1 MKRIFILVLL
11 SFCFIN
17 LGFAQR
23 SGVIDPE
30 LYDLMN
36 SRSNDKISVN
46 IVLKKQID
54 ADALNVRKSFSSK
67 EAKRKYMVEEMKYQA
82 EKDQADVLKTL
93 QASERSSQVTD
104 INSHWLTNM
113 INCNATA
120 DAILKIAE
128 HPDVESIIY
137 NKLEKLIP
145 DTKAKPTS
153 AVRGNTQNITQI
165 QADKVWGLGFT
176 CKDVIVAVIDS
187 GVNTDHVD
195 LKDHLWSDSQGRHGK
210 NTLDNNYDIT
220 DNDGHGTHC
229 AGTICGDG
237 TSGTTTGMAPDAT
250 LMCIKALDVD
260 YSDPSGPQ
268 TVGTVDATI
277 SAVEYAVENGAD
289 ILSMSLG
296 FSYPGP
302 GVNEIMRELFSN
314 TLTAGVV
321 ASVAAGNDGRSSV
334 LAQYPVPRNINAP
347 GNCPPP
353 YLSPDQEEIEIGGT
367 TSVICIGAVNY
378 SDEACDFS
386 SQGPVSWENT
396 IYADYPYGTAIPTTT
411 LRYDNGNVSSYYT
424 FTNTFA
430 VKFPTAMLTGFGT
443 GGNLS
448 AVTIFDVAQT
458 SGTFKI
464 LEGGNDPSKGKQV
477 HSQTFTL
484 SASGDMIDI
493 ALNKTLTVN
502 TAKDLWVVFEL
513 GTNVVPI
520 ASNEDDAN
528 GRWVY
533 VNKKWTN
540 TNIPEM
546 LAVRAKV
553 TTSNTAETHYGLI
566 RPDVVAPGYQI
577 VSASNASNTG
587 YATMNGT
594 SMATPC
600 AAGAMA
606 LLLDANPNLT
616 PAQICKALETTAVK
630 LSETK
635 SNKTGTGRI
644 NIYDAVLSVAGNIPL
659 SAPTLTAT
667 AASTSSINLSWTTAP
682 GATSYTVYRGGAQI
696 ASVTTTSY
704 SDTGLDPGKEYC
716 YTVKAIKGSESA
728 TSTQVC
734 ATTLAESSGQQY
746 RIRVSTTSH
755 EKYGKYLYVNS
766 YTLPSDNTPTLLV
779 GNYAESNTQ
788 IFTLEDA
795 GNGKYYLRTADGY
808 YVKCGDNNINS
819 GRYWNT
825 YAYSTTTAKTPLTLQ
840 YVDDVNFYIRD
851 YDKTTGANHTVSMPN
866 NNYFKVETGKIYCD
880 AASTNTDVVTWVFEL
895 VGTTPEPDP
904 TPTAPSAPTNLTA
917 TAQSTSAIK
926 LTWDAVDGAAS
937 YNVYRGGSYLTS
949 VATGTTYSDTG
960 LTPNTQYCYKVTAVN
975 TAGESAESN
984 QSCATTQSES
994 SGGGGEDQVVQIG
1007 YPLVGYYGR
1016 LPIYTYN
1023 FYSYSQQIYTEDEV
1037 DPNGNAAGGVITKI
1051 AFKQSNAVTATRKLT
1066 VYMQNTSKASF
1077 TSGKDWVAMTDAD
1090 KVFEG
1095 EVTLKGTG
1103 TDLEITLSNPLTY
1116 TGGNLLICVRD
1127 NSASF
1132 TSMANFYAYEVAD
1145 RSLRASNDNN
1155 SYDPGSMSSITGTR
1169 SGVNNSIDITF
1180 EAGSGSTP
1188 DPDPT
1193 PTAPS
1198 APTNLTATAQS
1209 TSAIKLTWDA
1219 VDGAA
1224 SYNVYRGGTK
1234 ITTVA
1239 TGTTYSDTGLTP
1251 NTQYCYKVTAVNTAG
1266 ESAESNQSCATTQA
1280 ENTGGGGE
1288 GVVSIGDPTNN
1299 SGQLPIHAYYEYS
1312 YSQQIYTQ
1320 AEIDP
1325 DGSLAGSLITKIAFK
1340 QSNSYAME
1348 RSVVVYM
1355 QNTNTSSFITNSS
1368 WINVTDASKVFEG
1381 TITTPGQNQ
1390 YLEIRLDTPL
1400 EYTGGNLLIS
1410 VFDNTGKWTSA
1421 YPRFYCYATDSRSLQ
1436 VHSTKQ
1442 TFDPKNMGGSGN
1454 DLSLNNTIDITFE
1467 AAETIIPVPQNV
1479 KAIPAN
1485 IFVDQSTTI
1494 SWDACAGA
1502 SSYNIY
1508 VDGVNRGSSNSTSYV
1523 LSNLQYNMN
1532 PGAKVTVTA
1541 IVDGEESEPSKEVVV
1556 KVGGYFPLVINVVD
1570 HLGNPMQGVTIDL
1583 DGYDEIG
1590 NAISQTYTS
1599 DANGSVSV
1607 AKMPLPLL
1615 NNCYNLEAVKSI
1627 YTGYATICDYDNAY
1641 GDIIKDVEHVV
1652 TIVMELPS
1660 PMTLYADKDTYAVG
1674 ENIILTWDKVTSASP
1689 QGYNL
1694 YEKYWDDGS
1703 SSFVYEKIN
1712 ANLIPANTN
1721 TYTVV
1726 GGLPTRGCDN
1736 TICLTAVYTESE
1748 TSKGNPSVT
1757 VAKTGTGTMAGIV
1770 VDENGNPI
1778 SGVSVTVQGTSC
1790 DGSGSYEYTYTTGAN
1805 GKFGEN
1811 MPMGIYNVFATKPGS
1826 IYNDRSVFDIEIVHG
1841 EETEVIIEMWEKG
1854 DEYEIEREIG
1864 ENPAPYIDYSG
1875 PVLPVST
1882 GFLYSASQQIYLKE
1896 ELNFASAS
1904 DVKITSVSFRVYGNT
1919 NAGKQ
1924 DTIRIFV
1931 QNTTK
1936 AEFAT
1941 LKDWTQ
1947 VYDDDPG
1954 FTGTYTMPSDG
1965 EWVTFNFAKPLEYT
1979 GGNLLVAAHR
1989 HAPALQQS
1997 GFYVCET
2004 ETRRSLCGAD
2014 DYFNPVNKQ
2023 TDATALYKINAIKI
2037 TYTTTSPEVVVNP
2050 NPIDFGEVIVGDYWT
2065 EKADAIVPVQVKG
2078 YNTKV
2083 DAVTVD
2089 NPFFTMPALN
2099 LPQNILNFDMGYN
2112 RNNAPGYKA
2121 GVLTATPQKGL
2132 VKEVKVT
2139 ATAYDPVEPDVFE
2152 KSREVVW
2159 VNDEYE
2165 DTPAFATLHDD
2176 YILPGETPEAEKAG
2190 VGTRDDA
2197 VYKFTLERDAYVTAM
2212 VYNGSNALLS
2222 FYKDDF
2228 ANDAVDKDGPS
2239 SDNAFYGTSGA
2250 PTVETVDICI
2260 LGGGTGG
2267 YEEYTGGTLP
2277 DWTFYNADG
2286 QYPDKGWRLDHASGW
2301 GGSSNANEKDWA
2313 LVSETYYNYH
2323 HLNPENYVYTTAK
2336 YEITAL
2342 SEMTFSHRY
2351 SDRDHWQDMFDVV
2364 ISEDGV
2370 NFESVHH
2377 IEYTEQ
2383 KDGDQWFLNETVS
2396 LTAYKGRKVH
2406 IGFMHKDK
2414 RGDAYKDAVGGVK
2427 IDDVCINNV
2436 LEVGD
2441 SRSNNP
2447 SVRASGQV
2455 TAIME
2460 NMLFPKGTY
2469 YAVPA
2474 AETEFTF
2481 YLTKQDIDEGIIFIG
2496 IGDWK
2501 TASNWNINSVPVATD
2516 DVIIRG
2522 DAHVNDGVYINS
2534 IFIESVG
2541 TLTVE
2546 PTGTLDVI
2554 GGIENNLHSAF
2565 IIEDGGQ
2572 VYQNNANVAATFN
2585 MNINK
2590 PATWGPNGSNHANG
2604 WQFIASPFV
2613 NADMLNYVRPD
2624 EGDYDLYK
2632 YDGTQ
2637 ELEWVNYKLHHDE
2650 FSHDFAGSMQGWTS
2664 LDANNDGYSWTYN
2677 GGAGNDG
2684 AAGYLSCVFRQGK
2697 SNDYLVSPKIINT
2710 YPESKLRFWVKNA
2723 SNFTTTNEVE
2733 VWLSADKAVAPT
2745 TADEFVT
2752 KVGTVTVTN
2761 EWQQVE
2767 FLLEAYADTVDRDFK
2782 EYWIAIRSI
2791 ADGSGNTEVLV
2802 DKLELANYA
2811 QANPY
2816 ETEFVLGRGYMASY
2830 EKVTSAS
2837 LQGILNHERS
2847 FNYDVT
2853 FNADDRWENFYLIGN
2868 PFPFNIKW
2876 TDFTHSNIVNG
2887 FAVVDNDGSYVY
2899 DVNADI
2905 KVGDGIMIMTT
2916 GANPS
2921 VSVSKGTRNKVAD
2934 YLNVVASGS
2943 EGDDNFIISLSGDEY
2958 DGFKK
2963 LENFN
2968 DEISQ
2973 VYVAEYGTHYGIVNR
2988 DEDVE
2993 EVEFCFDVKKM
3004 GSYTITVQP
3013 SCEFSTIVLYDR
3025 VEEVETDML
3034 ADKAYKFLAR
3044 NAENN
3049 FNRFVLKFAKKSDV
3063 EDNFVYQSG
3072 DELVIDADGIVQI
3085 GDVMGRIIYSGEQ
3098 SGINRVNVRAIKN
3111 SACVVRNINNNEV
3124 RTQKIVIL

>member
-1 MKRIFILVLL
+1 MFFLFLTFAQFLKLYFMKRIFILALL
-11 SFCFIN
+11 SFCFVN

-36 SRSNDKISVN
+36 SRSSDKISVN
-46 IVLKKQID
+46 IILKDKID
-54 ADALNVRKSFSSK
+54 ANELNVRKSFSSK
-67 EAKRKYMVEEMKYQA
+67 DAQRAYMINEMKYQA
-82 EKDQADVLKTL
+82 EKSQADILETL
-93 QASERSSQVTD
+93 QAGERGNQVTD
-104 INSHWLTNM
+104 VNCHWLTNM
-113 INCNATA
+113 INCNANA
-120 DAILKIAE
+120 DAINKIAK
-128 HPDVESIIY
+128 HPDVEAIIY

-145 DTKAKPTS
+145 DTKAEPAS
-153 AVRGNTQNITQI
+153 PIRGNTQNITQI
-165 QADKVWGLGFT
+165 QADKVWDLGFT
-176 CKDVIVAVIDS
+176 GEGVIVAVIDT
-187 GVNTDHVD
+187 GVNTNHVD

-210 NTLDNNYDIT
+210 NTLNNNYDIT

-250 LMCIKALDVD
+250 LMCIKALGDN
-260 YSDPSGPQ
+260 GE
-268 TVGTVDATI
+268 GTAEAMV

-296 FSYPGP
+296 FSYPGAA
-302 GVNEIMRELFSN
+302 VNEIMRELFSN

-347 GNCPPP
+347 GSCPPP
-353 YLSPDQEEIEIGGT
+353 YLSPDQVERGGT

-378 SDEACDFS
+378 SDVACDFS

-396 IYADYPYGTAIPTTT
+396 SYADYPYGTAIPTTT
-411 LRYDNGNVSSYYT
+411 LKYDNGNVGSYYT

-430 VKFPTAMLTGFGT
+430 VKFPKAMLTGFGT

-464 LEGGNDPSKGKQV
+464 VEGGNDPSKGTQV

-493 ALNKTLTVN
+493 ALNKTLKVN

-513 GTNVVPI
+513 GTKVVPI
-520 ASNEDDAN
+520 ASNKDAAN

-533 VNKKWTN
+533 ENNKWTN
-540 TNIPEM
+540 GSIDEM

-553 TTSNTAETHYGLI
+553 TTSNAAETHYGLI

-587 YATMNGT
+587 YATMSGT

-606 LLLDANPNLT
+606 LLLDANSTLT
-616 PAQICKALETTAVK
+616 PADICRVLEETSVK
-630 LSETK
+630 LTATK
-635 SNKTGTGRI
+635 DNKTGTGRI
-644 NIYDAVLSVAGNIPL
+644 NIYDAVLSVAGDLPL

-682 GATSYTVYRGGAQI
+682 GATSYTVYRGDSQI
-696 ASVTTTSY
+696 ANNLTSTTYT
-704 SDTGLDPGKEYC
+704 DDDGLNPETQYC
-716 YTVKAIKGSESA
+716 YTVKAIKGSETA
-728 TSTQVC
+728 TSNESC
-734 ATTLAESSGQQY
+734 ATTLAEGAAPGTGKY
-746 RIRVSTTSH
+746 RIKAVERSEAAGVS
-755 EKYGKYLYVNS
+755 YYLNIE
-766 YTLPSDNTPTLLV
+766 N
-779 GNYAESNTQ
+779 NTQ
-788 IFTLEDA
+788 HASGSKGGVGLATKADNDSQIFEIETIYGSSVYFKSA
-795 GNGKYYLRTADGY
+795 TGY
-808 YVKCGDNNINS
+808 YIYCQQ
-819 GRYWNT
+819 WNVD
-825 YAYSTTTAKTPLTLQ
+825 AYSTTTGTSLEMQDAGKGDNT
-840 YVDDVNFYIRD
+840 FYI
-851 YDKTTGANHTVSMPN
+851 YSAKG
-866 NNYFKVETGKIYCD
+866 YFKVDLDSGGSGKYYPYSDGTSSNRQRWILEEVTT
-880 AASTNTDVVTWVFEL
+880 ST
-895 VGTTPEPDP
+895 PDP
-904 TPTAPSAPTNLTA
+904 TPTVPNAPATLTA
-917 TAQSTSAIK
+917 TAQSTSVINLSWSSVAEA
-926 LTWDAVDGAAS
+926 TS
-937 YNVYRGGSYLTS
+937 YNVYRGLSKIAN

-960 LTPNTQYCYKVTAVN
+960 LNPGTEYCYTVTSVN
-975 TAGESAESN
+975 DAGESTKMNEA
-984 QSCATTQSES
+984 CATT
-994 SGGGGEDQVVQIG
+994 
-1007 YPLVGYYGR
+1007 L
-1016 LPIYTYN
+1016 T
-1023 FYSYSQQIYTEDEV
+1023 
-1037 DPNGNAAGGVITKI
+1037 
-1051 AFKQSNAVTATRKLT
+1051 AVTK
-1066 VYMQNTSKASF
+1066 
-1077 TSGKDWVAMTDAD
+1077 
-1090 KVFEG
+1090 
-1095 EVTLKGTG
+1095 
-1103 TDLEITLSNPLTY
+1103 
-1116 TGGNLLICVRD
+1116 
-1127 NSASF
+1127 
-1132 TSMANFYAYEVAD
+1132 
-1145 RSLRASNDNN
+1145 
-1155 SYDPGSMSSITGTR
+1155 PGA
-1169 SGVNNSIDITF
+1169 F
-1180 EAGSGSTP
+1180 
-1188 DPDPT
+1188 
-1193 PTAPS
+1193 
-1198 APTNLTATAQS
+1198 NLTATAQS
-1209 TSAIKLTWDA
+1209 SSSIGLSWTASSGATSYD
-1219 VDGAA
+1219 
-1224 SYNVYRGGTK
+1224 VYRAVQKVASGL
-1234 ITTVA
+1234 TT
-1239 TGTTYSDTGLTP
+1239 TSYTDTGLSAS
-1251 NTQYCYKVTAVNTAG
+1251 TQYCYSIVAVNTAG
-1266 ESAESNQSCATTQA
+1266 QTESNQACATTQA
-1280 ENTGGGGE
+1280 ENTGGGEG
-1288 GVVSIGDPTNN
+1288 GVVEIGEQN
-1299 SGQLPIHAYYEYS
+1299 SSTGMLPIASAYPTGFT
-1312 YSQQIYTQ
+1312 QQIYTSD
-1320 AEIDP
+1320 EINETNDMT
-1325 DGSLAGSLITKIAFK
+1325 GGMVTYIAFT
-1340 QSNSYAME
+1340 QSNTISGTRNIE
-1348 RSVVVYM
+1348 VYM
-1355 QNTNTSSFITNSS
+1355 QNTTKSSFTGSSNSKD
-1368 WINVTDASKVFEG
+1368 WVAMPETYKVFEG
-1381 TITTPGQNQ
+1381 NVTLPGQNKD
-1390 YLEIRLDTPL
+1390 LEIKLDIPFA
-1400 EYTGGNLLIS
+1400 YTGDNILIS
-1410 VFDNTGKWTSA
+1410 VWDKTDGYTNSNA
-1421 YPRFYCYATDSRSLQ
+1421 QFYRYGTNYNRSIRIANWGATYN
-1436 VHSTKQ
+1436 
-1442 TFDPKNMGGSGN
+1442 PANMGSVYGYLDGY
-1454 DLSLNNTIDITFE
+1454 NNVIKITFE

-1479 KAIPAN
+1479 KATPAN

-1590 NAISQTYTS
+1590 NTISQTYTS

-1607 AKMPLPLL
+1607 AKMPLPLI

-1660 PMTLYADKDTYAVG
+1660 PMALYADKDTYAVG

-1703 SSFVYEKIN
+1703 SSLIYEKIN

-1748 TSKGNPSVT
+1748 TSKGKPSVT

-1947 VYDDDPG
+1947 VYDDDSG
-1954 FTGTYTMPSDG
+1954 FTGSYTMPSDG

-2014 DYFNPVNKQ
+2014 DSFNPVNMQ

-2065 EKADAIVPVQVKG
+2065 EKADATVPVQVKG

-2176 YILPGETPEAEKAG
+2176 YILPSETPEAEKVG

-2212 VYNGSNALLS
+2212 VYNGSNALLA

-2239 SDNAFYGTSGA
+2239 YDNPYYGTSGA

-2267 YEEYTGGTLP
+2267 YEEYNSTGGTLP
-2277 DWTFYNADG
+2277 NWTFYNADG

-2313 LVSETYYNYH
+2313 LVSETYYDSH

-2351 SDRDHWQDMFDVV
+2351 SDRDYWHDMFDVV

-2383 KDGDQWFLNETVS
+2383 KDGDKWFLNETVS

-2414 RGDAYKDAVGGVK
+2414 RGDAYKDYVGGVK

-2436 LEVGD
+2436 VEVGD

-2481 YLTKQDIDEGIIFIG
+2481 YITKQDIDEGIIFIG
-2496 IGDWK
+2496 QGDWK
-2501 TASNWNINSVPVATD
+2501 VPSNWNINAVPVVTD

-2522 DAHVNDGVYINS
+2522 DAHVNDDVYINS

-2554 GGIENNLHSAF
+2554 AGIENNLHSAF
-2565 IIEDGGQ
+2565 VIEDGGQ
-2572 VYQNNANVAATFN
+2572 VYQNAADVAATFN
-2585 MNINK
+2585 MNINN
-2590 PATWGPNGSNHANG
+2590 PTSWGPDGSHHSQG
-2604 WQFIASPFV
+2604 WQFIASPFLD
-2613 NADMLNYVRPD
+2613 ADMLNYVRPD

-2637 ELEWVNYKLHHDE
+2637 HLEWVNYKLHHDE

-2664 LDANNDGYSWTYN
+2664 LDANNDGYSWAYN
-2677 GGAGNDG
+2677 GDAGNDG

-2723 SNFTTTNEVE
+2723 SDVTTTNEVE

-2752 KVGTVTVTN
+2752 KVGTVIVTN

-2767 FLLEAYADTVDRDFK
+2767 FLLEAYADQDDRDFM

-2791 ADGSGNTEVLV
+2791 ADGSSNTEVLV
-2802 DKLELANYA
+2802 DKLELANYEE
-2811 QANPY
+2811 ANPY

-2830 EKVTSAS
+2830 EKATSAS
-2837 LQGILNHERS
+2837 LQGVLNHERT
-2847 FNYDVT
+2847 FDYKVA

-2921 VSVSKGTRNKVAD
+2921 VSVTKGNRNAVSD
-2934 YLNVVASGS
+2934 HINVVARGT
-2943 EGDDNFIISLSGDEY
+2943 EGDDNFIISLSGEEY
-2958 DGFKK
+2958 AGYKK

-2968 DEISQ
+2968 GEIST
-2973 VYVAEYGTHYGIVNR
+2973 VYVSEYGTQYGIVNR
-2988 DEDVE
+2988 DADVE
-2993 EVEFCFDVKKM
+2993 EVEFCFDAKKM
-3004 GSYTITVQP
+3004 GYYTIDVILDGNYSSVT
-3013 SCEFSTIVLYDR
+3013 LYDR
-3025 VEEVETDML
+3025 IENVETDML
-3034 ADKAYKFLAR
+3034 SGNGYKFFALDAR
-3044 NAENN
+3044 ENY
-3049 FNRFVLKFAKKSDV
+3049 NRFVLRFSKKTDSDGG
-3063 EDNFVYQSG
+3063 NFVYQSG
-3072 DELVIDADGIVQI
+3072 DELVIDAEGLVQI
-3085 GDVMGRIIYSGEQ
+3085 IDVMGRIVYSGDQ
-3098 SGINRVNVRAIKN
+3098 SGINRVNVNGLEN
-3111 SACVVRNINNNEV
+3111 SACVVRNINNNEI

>member
-36 SRSNDKISVN
+36 SRSGDKISVN

-67 EAKRKYMVEEMKYQA
+67 EAKRTYMVEEMKYQA

-104 INSHWLTNM
+104 INCHWLTNM

-128 HPDVESIIY
+128 HPDVEAILY
-137 NKLEKLIP
+137 NKKEKLLYNEAPQSESI
-145 DTKAKPTS
+145 
-153 AVRGNTQNITQI
+153 
-165 QADKVWGLGFT
+165 DKVTALATYNGTNVEKINAHKVWDLGYT
-176 CKDVIVAVIDS
+176 GKGVIVAVIDS
-187 GVNTDHVD
+187 GVNTNHED
-195 LKDHLWSDSQGRHGK
+195 LADHLWDDGNGHHGI
-210 NTLDNNYDIT
+210 NTLVGQVDGYTDQYDVSDDN
-220 DNDGHGTHC
+220 GHGTHC
-229 AGTICGDG
+229 AGTVCGDG
-237 TSGTTTGMAPDAT
+237 TSELITGMAPDAT
-250 LMCIKALDVD
+250 LMVIKAL
-260 YSDPSGPQ
+260 GGEKGE
-268 TVGTVDATI
+268 GTFESLVN
-277 SAVEYAVENGAD
+277 AVEYAVEKGANV
-289 ILSMSLG
+289 LSMSLG
-296 FSYPGP
+296 FSYPADQYL
-302 GVNEIMRELFSN
+302 NETMRSIFSN
-314 TLTAGVV
+314 MLPLNIV
-321 ASVAAGNDGRSSV
+321 AAVAAGNDGDI
-334 LAQYPVPRNINAP
+334 LDEYPVPYNINSP

-353 YLSPDQEEIEIGGT
+353 WIHPDQQSNAGGK
-367 TSVICIGAVNY
+367 TSVICVGAVDYDDQPCYFSSEGPVTWTGTSYSY
-378 SDEACDFS
+378 SD
-386 SQGPVSWENT
+386 
-396 IYADYPYGTAIPTTT
+396 YDYKA
-411 LRYDNGNVSSYYT
+411 NN
-424 FTNTFA
+424 A
-430 VKFPTAMLTGFGT
+430 K
-443 GGNLS
+443 
-448 AVTIFDVAQT
+448 
-458 SGTFKI
+458 KI
-464 LEGGNDPSKGKQV
+464 
-477 HSQTFTL
+477 
-484 SASGDMIDI
+484 
-493 ALNKTLTVN
+493 
-502 TAKDLWVVFEL
+502 
-513 GTNVVPI
+513 
-520 ASNEDDAN
+520 
-528 GRWVY
+528 
-533 VNKKWTN
+533 
-540 TNIPEM
+540 
-546 LAVRAKV
+546 
-553 TTSNTAETHYGLI
+553 GLI
-566 RPDVVAPGYQI
+566 RPDVCAPGYLIQ
-577 VSASNASNTG
+577 SSSWEYPNYYYEYMS
-587 YATMNGT
+587 GT

-600 AAGAMA
+600 VAGAIA
-606 LLLDANPNLT
+606 LLLEANPSLT
-616 PAQICKALETTAVK
+616 PAQICEALETTAVK
-630 LSETK
+630 LSATK

-644 NIYDAVLSVAGNIPL
+644 DIYEAVLSVAADLPL
-659 SAPTLTAT
+659 SAPKLTAT
-667 AASTSSINLSWTTAP
+667 ASGASSINLSWTSSI
-682 GATSYTVYRGGAQI
+682 GAESYTVYRDGAQI

-704 SDTGLDPGKEYC
+704 SDTGLNPETQYC

-755 EKYGKYLYVNS
+755 TQYGKYLYVNS
-766 YTLPSDNTPTLLV
+766 YTLPSENTPTLLV

-808 YVKCGDNNINS
+808 YVKCGTTSI
-819 GRYWNT
+819 GKYWNT
-825 YAYSTTTAKTPLTLQ
+825 YAYSFTEKTPLTLQ

-851 YDKTTGANHTVSMPN
+851 YDKTTGAGHSTAMPN

-880 AASTNTDVVTWVFEL
+880 APSTNTDVVTWVFEL
-895 VGTTPEPDP
+895 VGGTTPDPDP

-1016 LPIYTYN
+1016 LPIYTYSY
-1023 FYSYSQQIYTEDEV
+1023 YSYSQQIYTEDEV
-1037 DPNGNAAGGVITKI
+1037 DPNDNAAGSVITKI
-1051 AFKQSNAVTATRKLT
+1051 AFKQSNAVTTTRKLT

-1077 TSGKDWVAMTDAD
+1077 TGGKDWVAMTDAD

-1132 TSMANFYAYEVAD
+1132 TSTANFYAYEVAD

-1180 EAGSGSTP
+1180 EAGSGTTPDP

-1224 SYNVYRGGTK
+1224 SYNVYRGGSYLTS
-1234 ITTVA
+1234 VA

-1251 NTQYCYKVTAVNTAG
+1251 NTQYCYKVTAVNNVG

-1436 VHSTKQ
+1436 VHSAKQ

-1590 NAISQTYTS
+1590 NTISQTYTS

-1748 TSKGNPSVT
+1748 TSKGKPSVT

-1778 SGVSVTVQGTSC
+1778 SDVSVTVQGTSC

-2065 EKADAIVPVQVKG
+2065 EKADATVPVQVKG

-2277 DWTFYNADG
+2277 GWTFKDADG
-2286 QYPDKGWRLDHASGW
+2286 QYPNKGWRLDHASGW

-2313 LVSETYYNYH
+2313 LVSETYYNSH

-2522 DAHVNDGVYINS
+2522 EAHVNDGVYINS

-2554 GGIENNLHSAF
+2554 GGIENNLPSAF

-2664 LDANNDGYSWTYN
+2664 LDANNDGYSWAYN

-2723 SNFTTTNEVE
+2723 SNVTTTNEVE

-2899 DVNADI
+2899 DVDAEI

-3004 GSYTITVQP
+3004 GNYTITVKP

-3072 DELVIDADGIVQI
+3072 DELIIDADGIVQI
-3085 GDVMGRIIYSGEQ
+3085 VDVMGRIIYSGEQ

>member
-36 SRSNDKISVN
+36 SRSGDKISVN

-67 EAKRKYMVEEMKYQA
+67 EAKRTYMVEEMKYQA

-104 INSHWLTNM
+104 INCHWLTNM

-176 CKDVIVAVIDS
+176 GKDVIVAVIDS

-682 GATSYTVYRGGAQI
+682 GATSYTVYRGDSQI

-704 SDTGLDPGKEYC
+704 SDNGLNPETQYC

-808 YVKCGDNNINS
+808 YVKCGTTSI
-819 GRYWNT
+819 GKYWNT
-825 YAYSTTTAKTPLTLQ
+825 YAYSVTEKTPLTLQ

-851 YDKTTGANHTVSMPN
+851 YDKTTGTGHSTAMPN

-880 AASTNTDVVTWVFEL
+880 APSTNTDVVTWVFEL
-895 VGTTPEPDP
+895 VGGTTPEPEPEPEPDP
-904 TPTAPSAPTNLTA
+904 TPGGGNGECKIIFTLTDSWGDGWNDAYIYIYGNNIDEVIDFQNPGNREIKTKTHTLSIPQGTVINGELYTGLYPNEIGLTIAYEGGENIYTIDSSNGFPSKETKTILSSYTVDCGASTPTPTVPSAPTNLTA

-937 YNVYRGGSYLTS
+937 YNVYRGETKITN
-949 VATGTTYSDTG
+949 VATGTTYTNTG
-960 LTPNTQYCYKVTAVN
+960 LSADTQYCYTVTAVN
-975 TAGESAESN
+975 NAGESAESN
-984 QSCATTQSES
+984 EACARTQAE
-994 SGGGGEDQVVQIG
+994 
-1007 YPLVGYYGR
+1007 
-1016 LPIYTYN
+1016 
-1023 FYSYSQQIYTEDEV
+1023 
-1037 DPNGNAAGGVITKI
+1037 
-1051 AFKQSNAVTATRKLT
+1051 
-1066 VYMQNTSKASF
+1066 
-1077 TSGKDWVAMTDAD
+1077 
-1090 KVFEG
+1090 
-1095 EVTLKGTG
+1095 
-1103 TDLEITLSNPLTY
+1103 
-1116 TGGNLLICVRD
+1116 
-1127 NSASF
+1127 
-1132 TSMANFYAYEVAD
+1132 
-1145 RSLRASNDNN
+1145 
-1155 SYDPGSMSSITGTR
+1155 
-1169 SGVNNSIDITF
+1169 
-1180 EAGSGSTP
+1180 
-1188 DPDPT
+1188 T
-1193 PTAPS
+1193 PTVPN
-1198 APTNLTATAQS
+1198 APTLAAAAQS
-1209 TSAIKLTWDA
+1209 TTAIGLTWTS
-1219 VDGAA
+1219 VPGAT
-1224 SYNVYRGGTK
+1224 SYKIYKGGSYL
-1234 ITTVA
+1234 TTVA

-1251 NTQYCYKVTAVNTAG
+1251 NTQYCYKVTAVNNVG
-1266 ESAESNQSCATTQA
+1266 ESAYSNEACATTQA
-1280 ENTGGGGE
+1280 ENTGGDDGGDDGDDDG
-1288 GVVSIGDPTNN
+1288 GVISIGTPPYKT
-1299 SGQLPIHAYYEYS
+1299 GVLPINTLHSYG
-1312 YSQQIYTQ
+1312 YSQQIYTK

-1325 DGSLAGSLITKIAFK
+1325 DGSMVGSKITKIAFK
-1340 QSNSYAME
+1340 QANDVVTT
-1348 RSVVVYM
+1348 RNIVVYM
-1355 QNTNTSSFITNSS
+1355 QNTVKEKYGYSAYDWTNEDDSH
-1368 WINVTDASKVFEG
+1368 IVFSG
-1381 TITTPGQNQ
+1381 NITTPGKDKS
-1390 YLEIRLDTPL
+1390 LEITLDTPL
-1400 EYTGGNLLIS
+1400 IYTGGGLLIS
-1410 VFDNTGKWTSA
+1410 VFDKTGTDVSQAQFYQYETS
-1421 YPRFYCYATDSRSLQ
+1421 YRSLRA
-1436 VHSTKQ
+1436 SS
-1442 TFDPKNMGGSGN
+1442 FIPAGWGGGN
-1454 DLSLNNTIDITFE
+1454 PYNPASMRSVEGEQLGQNNTIDITL
-1467 AAETIIPVPQNV
+1467 ETVVPVPQNV
-1479 KAIPAN
+1479 KATPYN
-1485 IFVDQSTTI
+1485 IFVDQSTII
-1494 SWDACAGA
+1494 SWDACNGV
-1502 SSYNIY
+1502 SSYNLY
-1508 VDGVNRGSSNSTSYV
+1508 VNGVKHNTSPITSTSYG
-1523 LSNLQYNMN
+1523 LSNLPYDVS
-1532 PGAKVTVTA
+1532 PGVKINVTA
-1541 IVDGEESEPSKEVVV
+1541 VANKESEMSENVLV
-1556 KVGGYFPLVINVVD
+1556 KVAAYFPLEINVVD
-1570 HLGNPMQGVTIDL
+1570 AQGNPMQDVVVDL
-1583 DGYDEIG
+1583 DGHDELG
-1590 NAISQTYTS
+1590 NVISQTYTS
-1599 DANGSVSV
+1599 DANGNITVE
-1607 AKMPLPLL
+1607 KMPIPLF
-1615 NNCYNLEAVKSI
+1615 NNCYEIVATKSV
-1627 YTGYATICDYDNAY
+1627 YKGYASICDYNDPPMNVE
-1641 GDIIKDVEHVV
+1641 KDVRYVL
-1652 TIVMELPS
+1652 TIVMELPVPELS
-1660 PMTLYADKDTYAVG
+1660 SNKNSYTMN
-1674 ENIILTWDKVTSASP
+1674 ENIVLNWEWRETLPAGVNPS
-1689 QGYNL
+1689 GYNL
-1694 YEKYWDDGS
+1694 YEKYWDERS
-1703 SSFVYEKIN
+1703 SSYIYEKIN
-1712 ANLIPANTN
+1712 TSLIPANQM
-1721 TYTVV
+1721 TYTVT
-1726 GGLPTRGCDN
+1726 GGLPFRGCDN
-1736 TICLTAVYTESE
+1736 TICLTVDYSGSE
-1748 TSKGNPSVT
+1748 TSKDLSTVT
-1757 VAKTGTGTMAGIV
+1757 VTKTGYGTMDGIV
-1770 VDENGNPI
+1770 VDGNGNPV
-1778 SGVSVTVQGTSC
+1778 SGVTVTVKGKDC
-1790 DGSGSYEYTYTTGAN
+1790 AGNAIPDYTYTTGAN
-1805 GKFGEN
+1805 GKFGESN
-1811 MPMGIYNVFATKPGS
+1811 MPMGIYTILAAPPQNSA
-1826 IYNDRSVFDIEIVHG
+1826 YNDRYVYNVEIVHDNTTTVVIELWEGG
-1841 EETEVIIEMWEKG
+1841 EAIEV
-1854 DEYEIEREIG
+1854 EREIG
-1864 ENPAPYIDYSG
+1864 ESPAPYIDADG
-1875 PVLPVST
+1875 PMLPVSNS
-1882 GFLYSASQQIYLKE
+1882 FLYSASQQIYTRE
-1896 ELNFASAS
+1896 ELNFASAT
-1904 DVKITSVSFRVYGNT
+1904 DVKITSISFKVYGNENKGST
-1919 NAGKQ
+1919 
-1924 DTIRIFV
+1924 DYIRIFM
-1931 QNTTK
+1931 QNIDK
-1936 AEFAT
+1936 DEFEK
-1941 LKDWTQ
+1941 LNDWTSFSI
-1947 VYDDDPG
+1947 DDIYFDN
-1954 FTGTYTMPSDG
+1954 TYKMPADG
-1965 EWVTFNFAKPLEYT
+1965 EWVTFTFTKPFSYT
-1979 GGNLLVAAHR
+1979 GGNLIVGAHR
-1989 HAPALQQS
+1989 HYDPLQNQTN
-1997 GFYVCET
+1997 FYVCET
-2004 ETRRSLCGAD
+2004 ETMRSLCACDPTFDPITMNMDG
-2014 DYFNPVNKQ
+2014 
-2023 TDATALYKINAIKI
+2023 TALYKINNIKI
-2037 TYTTTSPEVVVNP
+2037 TYTSTSPEVVITP
-2050 NPIDFGEVIVGDYWT
+2050 DPIEFGEVIVGDYWR
-2065 EKADAIVPVQVKG
+2065 EKPDVTVPVQIES
-2078 YNTKV
+2078 YNSEV
-2083 DAVTVD
+2083 ESVTID
-2089 NPFFTMPALN
+2089 EPFFTLPALS
-2099 LPQNILNFDMGYN
+2099 LPEDDLLEFEMGYDRIN
-2112 RNNAPGYKA
+2112 GTPGSKYGIMTVTPNK
-2121 GVLTATPQKGL
+2121 GVVKG
-2132 VKEVKVT
+2132 VKVT

-2159 VNDEYE
+2159 VDDEYE
-2165 DTPAFATLHDD
+2165 DTPDFATLHDD
-2176 YILPGETPEAEKAG
+2176 YILPGENPE
-2190 VGTRDDA
+2190 GTRFDA
-2197 VYKFTLERDAYVTAM
+2197 VYKFTLDEDATLTAE
-2212 VYNGSNALLS
+2212 VLNGSNPLIA
-2222 FYKDDF
+2222 FYKENF
-2228 ANDAVDKDGPS
+2228 ANDNVDKDGPS
-2239 SDNAFYGTSGA
+2239 SDNYYYYGTTSV
-2250 PTVETVDICI
+2250 VE
-2260 LGGGTGG
+2260 G
-2267 YEEYTGGTLP
+2267 
-2277 DWTFYNADG
+2277 
-2286 QYPDKGWRLDHASGW
+2286 
-2301 GGSSNANEKDWA
+2301 
-2313 LVSETYYNYH
+2313 
-2323 HLNPENYVYTTAK
+2323 
-2336 YEITAL
+2336 L
-2342 SEMTFSHRY
+2342 S
-2351 SDRDHWQDMFDVV
+2351 
-2364 ISEDGV
+2364 
-2370 NFESVHH
+2370 
-2377 IEYTEQ
+2377 
-2383 KDGDQWFLNETVS
+2383 
-2396 LTAYKGRKVH
+2396 
-2406 IGFMHKDK
+2406 
-2414 RGDAYKDAVGGVK
+2414 
-2427 IDDVCINNV
+2427 
-2436 LEVGD
+2436 
-2441 SRSNNP
+2441 
-2447 SVRASGQV
+2447 
-2455 TAIME
+2455 
-2460 NMLFPKGTY
+2460 FPAGTY

-2474 AETEFTF
+2474 AETNFTF
-2481 YLTKQDIDEGIIFIG
+2481 RLTRSNDLIIFIG
-2496 IGDWK
+2496 QGDWK
-2501 TASNWNINSVPVATD
+2501 VPSNWNINSVPVATD

-2585 MNINK
+2585 MNINN
-2590 PATWGPNGSNHANG
+2590 PATWGPDGSNHANG

-2613 NADMLNYVRPD
+2613 DADLLGYVNPD
-2624 EGDYDLYK
+2624 EGGDYDLYK
-2632 YDGTQ
+2632 YDGTRH
-2637 ELEWVNYKLHHDE
+2637 LEWVNYKLHHDE
-2650 FSHDFAGSMQGWTS
+2650 FIHDFADGMQGWTS
-2664 LDANNDGYSWTYN
+2664 LDANGDGYTWSYN
-2677 GGAGNDG
+2677 GGAGKDG
-2684 AAGYLSCVFRQGK
+2684 AAGYLSCVFNSGA

-2723 SNFTTTNEVE
+2723 SNVTTSSEVE
-2733 VWLSADKAVAPT
+2733 VWLSADKAASPT
-2745 TADEFVT
+2745 AAGDFVT

-2767 FLLEAYADTVDRDFK
+2767 FLLEAYADQDDRDFM
-2782 EYWIAIRSI
+2782 EYWIAIRCT
-2791 ADGSGNTEVLV
+2791 SGASANAGVMV
-2802 DKLELANYA
+2802 DHLELANYEE
-2811 QANPY
+2811 ANPY

-2830 EKVTSAS
+2830 ESDGEATI
-2837 LQGILNHERS
+2837 QGALNHERT
-2847 FNYDVT
+2847 FNYKVA

-3085 GDVMGRIIYSGEQ
+3085 VDVMGRIIYSGEQ

>member
-36 SRSNDKISVN
+36 SRSSDKISVN

-67 EAKRKYMVEEMKYQA
+67 EAKRTYMVEEMKYQA

-104 INSHWLTNM
+104 INCHWLTNM

-176 CKDVIVAVIDS
+176 GKDVIVAVIDS

-682 GATSYTVYRGGAQI
+682 GATSYTVYRGDSQI

-704 SDTGLDPGKEYC
+704 SDTGLTPETSYC
-716 YTVKAIKGSESA
+716 YTVKAIKGSEFA

-734 ATTLAESSGQQY
+734 ATTLAESSGETPGTGTGKY
-746 RIRVSTTSH
+746 RIKAVDRSATAGVSYYLNIENNDQHPTGSKGGVGLATYAENDSQIFEIETVYGSSIYLKSATGHYIYCNGGWNVDAFSTYSATSLEFVDTGLGNNTFYIKSSKGWFKVGKEDGGTKYYPYSDGTTSNR
-755 EKYGKYLYVNS
+755 EKWVIEE
-766 YTLPSDNTPTLLV
+766 V
-779 GNYAESNTQ
+779 G
-788 IFTLEDA
+788 
-795 GNGKYYLRTADGY
+795 
-808 YVKCGDNNINS
+808 
-819 GRYWNT
+819 
-825 YAYSTTTAKTPLTLQ
+825 
-840 YVDDVNFYIRD
+840 
-851 YDKTTGANHTVSMPN
+851 
-866 NNYFKVETGKIYCD
+866 
-880 AASTNTDVVTWVFEL
+880 ASTPD
-895 VGTTPEPDP
+895 PDP
-904 TPTAPSAPTNLTA
+904 TPTVPNAPATLTA
-917 TAQSTSAIK
+917 TAQSTSVINLSWSQVAEA
-926 LTWDAVDGAAS
+926 TS
-937 YNVYRGGSYLTS
+937 YNVYRGLSKIAS

-960 LTPNTQYCYKVTAVN
+960 LNPGTEYCYTVTSVN
-975 TAGESAESN
+975 DAGESTKMNEA
-984 QSCATTQSES
+984 CATT
-994 SGGGGEDQVVQIG
+994 
-1007 YPLVGYYGR
+1007 L
-1016 LPIYTYN
+1016 T
-1023 FYSYSQQIYTEDEV
+1023 
-1037 DPNGNAAGGVITKI
+1037 
-1051 AFKQSNAVTATRKLT
+1051 AVTK
-1066 VYMQNTSKASF
+1066 
-1077 TSGKDWVAMTDAD
+1077 
-1090 KVFEG
+1090 
-1095 EVTLKGTG
+1095 
-1103 TDLEITLSNPLTY
+1103 
-1116 TGGNLLICVRD
+1116 
-1127 NSASF
+1127 
-1132 TSMANFYAYEVAD
+1132 
-1145 RSLRASNDNN
+1145 
-1155 SYDPGSMSSITGTR
+1155 PGA
-1169 SGVNNSIDITF
+1169 F
-1180 EAGSGSTP
+1180 
-1188 DPDPT
+1188 
-1193 PTAPS
+1193 
-1198 APTNLTATAQS
+1198 NLTATAQS
-1209 TSAIKLTWDA
+1209 SSSIQLNWTASSGATSYD
-1219 VDGAA
+1219 
-1224 SYNVYRGGTK
+1224 VYRAVQP
-1234 ITTVA
+1234 VA
-1239 TGTTYSDTGLTP
+1239 TGLTTTSYTDTGLSAS
-1251 NTQYCYKVTAVNTAG
+1251 TQYCYSIVAVNTAG
-1266 ESAESNQSCATTQA
+1266 KTESNQSCATTQA

-1467 AAETIIPVPQNV
+1467 AAAAIIPFPQNV
-1479 KAIPAN
+1479 KATPAN

-1541 IVDGEESEPSKEVVV
+1541 IVDGEESEPSKDVVV

-1660 PMTLYADKDTYAVG
+1660 PMALYADKDTYAVG

-1712 ANLIPANTN
+1712 ATLIPANTN

-1748 TSKGNPSVT
+1748 TSKGKPSVT

-1778 SGVSVTVQGTSC
+1778 SDVSVTVQGTSC

-2065 EKADAIVPVQVKG
+2065 EKADATVPVQVKG

-2159 VNDEYE
+2159 VDDEYE

-2197 VYKFTLERDAYVTAM
+2197 VYKFTLESDAYITAM

-2277 DWTFYNADG
+2277 GWTFKDADG
-2286 QYPDKGWRLDHASGW
+2286 QYPNKGWRLDHASGW

-2313 LVSETYYNYH
+2313 LVSETYYNSH

-2351 SDRDHWQDMFDVV
+2351 SDRDHWNDMFDVV

-2383 KDGDQWFLNETVS
+2383 KNEDQWFLNETVS

-2414 RGDAYKDAVGGVK
+2414 RGDAYKDYVGGVK

-2481 YLTKQDIDEGIIFIG
+2481 YLTKQDIEEGIIFIG
-2496 IGDWK
+2496 QGDWEVPG
-2501 TASNWNINSVPVATD
+2501 NWNINSVPVATD

-2522 DAHVNDGVYINS
+2522 EAHVNDGVYINS

-2554 GGIENNLHSAF
+2554 GGIENNLPSAF

-2664 LDANNDGYSWTYN
+2664 LDANNDGYSWAYN

-2723 SNFTTTNEVE
+2723 SNVTTTNEVE

-2802 DKLELANYA
+2802 DKLELANYE

-3004 GSYTITVQP
+3004 GNYTITVQP

-3044 NAENN
+3044 SAENN

-3072 DELVIDADGIVQI
+3072 DELIIDADGIVQI
-3085 GDVMGRIIYSGEQ
+3085 VDVMGRIIYSGEQ

>member
-1 MKRIFILVLL
+1 MKRIFILALL
-11 SFCFIN
+11 SFCFVN

-36 SRSNDKISVN
+36 SRSSDKISVN

-104 INSHWLTNM
+104 INCHWLTNM

-128 HPDVESIIY
+128 HPDVKMVVY

-145 DTKAKPTS
+145 DTKAEPAS
-153 AVRGNTQNITQI
+153 PIRGNTQNITQI
-165 QADKVWGLGFT
+165 QADRVWDLGFT
-176 CKDVIVAVIDS
+176 GEGVIVAVIDT

-220 DNDGHGTHC
+220 DRDGHGTHC

-237 TSGTTTGMAPDAT
+237 TSGTATGMAPDAT
-250 LMCIKALDVD
+250 LMCIKALGDN
-260 YSDPSGPQ
+260 GE
-268 TVGTVDATI
+268 GTAVAMV

-296 FSYPGP
+296 FSYPGAA
-302 GVNEIMRELFSN
+302 VNEIMRELFSN

-347 GNCPPP
+347 GSCPPP
-353 YLSPDQEEIEIGGT
+353 YLSPDQVERGGT

-378 SDEACDFS
+378 SDVACDFS

-396 IYADYPYGTAIPTTT
+396 SYADYPYGTAIPTTT
-411 LRYDNGNVSSYYT
+411 LKYDNGNVGSYYS

-430 VKFPTAMLTGFGT
+430 VKFPKAMLTGFGT

-448 AVTIFDVAQT
+448 AVTIFDVAET

-464 LEGGNDPSKGKQV
+464 VEGGNDPSKGTQV

-493 ALNKTLTVN
+493 ALNKTLKVN

-513 GTNVVPI
+513 GTNVVPV
-520 ASNEDDAN
+520 ASNKDAAN

-533 VNKKWTN
+533 ENNKWTN
-540 TNIPEM
+540 SSISEM

-577 VSASNASNTG
+577 VSASNESTNGHVA
-587 YATMNGT
+587 MNGT

-606 LLLDANPNLT
+606 LLLDANSTLT
-616 PAQICKALETTAVK
+616 PADICQVLEETSEKLTA
-630 LSETK
+630 TK
-635 SNKTGTGRI
+635 DNKTGTGRI
-644 NIYDAVLSVAGNIPL
+644 NIYEAVLSVAGDLPL

-682 GATSYTVYRGGAQI
+682 GATSYTVYRGSTQI

-704 SDTGLDPGKEYC
+704 SDTGLNPETQYC
-716 YTVKAIKGSESA
+716 YTIKAFKGTESA
-728 TSTQVC
+728 TSNEDC
-734 ATTLAESSGQQY
+734 ATTQAEGATPGTGKY
-746 RIRVSTTSH
+746 RIKAVDRSATAGVSYYLNIENNNQHEYGSKGGVGLATYAENDSQIFEIEEFYGSQVYVKSASGYYIYCSGGWNVDAFSTYSATSLEFVDTGLGNNTFYIKSSKGWFKVGKEDGGSNYYPYSDGTTSNR
-755 EKYGKYLYVNS
+755 EKWVIEEVGS
-766 YTLPSDNTPTLLV
+766 STP
-779 GNYAESNTQ
+779 
-788 IFTLEDA
+788 D
-795 GNGKYYLRTADGY
+795 
-808 YVKCGDNNINS
+808 
-819 GRYWNT
+819 
-825 YAYSTTTAKTPLTLQ
+825 
-840 YVDDVNFYIRD
+840 
-851 YDKTTGANHTVSMPN
+851 
-866 NNYFKVETGKIYCD
+866 
-880 AASTNTDVVTWVFEL
+880 
-895 VGTTPEPDP
+895 PDP
-904 TPTAPSAPTNLTA
+904 TPTVPNAPATLTA
-917 TAQSTSAIK
+917 TAQSTSVINLSWSSVAEA
-926 LTWDAVDGAAS
+926 TS
-937 YNVYRGGSYLTS
+937 YNVYRGLSKIAN

-960 LTPNTQYCYKVTAVN
+960 LNPNTEYCYTVTSVN
-975 TAGESAESN
+975 EAGESTKMNEA
-984 QSCATTQSES
+984 CA
-994 SGGGGEDQVVQIG
+994 
-1007 YPLVGYYGR
+1007 R
-1016 LPIYTYN
+1016 
-1023 FYSYSQQIYTEDEV
+1023 
-1037 DPNGNAAGGVITKI
+1037 
-1051 AFKQSNAVTATRKLT
+1051 
-1066 VYMQNTSKASF
+1066 
-1077 TSGKDWVAMTDAD
+1077 
-1090 KVFEG
+1090 
-1095 EVTLKGTG
+1095 
-1103 TDLEITLSNPLTY
+1103 TLSAATKP
-1116 TGGNLLICVRD
+1116 GD
-1127 NSASF
+1127 F
-1132 TSMANFYAYEVAD
+1132 T
-1145 RSLRASNDNN
+1145 
-1155 SYDPGSMSSITGTR
+1155 
-1169 SGVNNSIDITF
+1169 
-1180 EAGSGSTP
+1180 
-1188 DPDPT
+1188 
-1193 PTAPS
+1193 
-1198 APTNLTATAQS
+1198 LTATAQS
-1209 TSAIKLTWDA
+1209 SSSIGLSWTASSGATSYD
-1219 VDGAA
+1219 
-1224 SYNVYRGGTK
+1224 VYRAVQKVASGL
-1234 ITTVA
+1234 TT
-1239 TGTTYSDTGLTP
+1239 TSYTDTGLSAS
-1251 NTQYCYKVTAVNTAG
+1251 TQYCYSIVAVNTAG
-1266 ESAESNQSCATTQA
+1266 QTESNQACATTQA

-1288 GVVSIGDPTNN
+1288 GGVVEIGDPTNN
-1299 SGQLPIHAYYEYS
+1299 SAQLPIYAYYEYS

-1325 DGSLAGSLITKIAFK
+1325 DGTLAGSMITKIAFK

-1355 QNTNTSSFITNSS
+1355 QNTNTSSFRTNTS

-1436 VHSTKQ
+1436 VHSAQQ

-1479 KAIPAN
+1479 KATPAN

-1590 NAISQTYTS
+1590 NTISQTYTS

-1660 PMTLYADKDTYAVG
+1660 PMALYADKDTYAVG

-1703 SSFVYEKIN
+1703 SSFIYEKIN

-1748 TSKGNPSVT
+1748 TSKGKPSVT

-1947 VYDDDPG
+1947 VYDDDSG
-1954 FTGTYTMPSDG
+1954 FTGSYTMPSDG

-2014 DYFNPVNKQ
+2014 DSFNPVNMQ

-2065 EKADAIVPVQVKG
+2065 EKADATVPVQVKG

-2139 ATAYDPVEPDVFE
+2139 ATAYDPVEPDVYE

-2165 DTPAFATLHDD
+2165 NTPAFATLHDD
-2176 YILPGETPEAEKAG
+2176 YILPSETPEAEKYG
-2190 VGTRDDA
+2190 VGTRKDA
-2197 VYKFTLERDAYVTAM
+2197 VYKFTLEKDAYVTAM
-2212 VYNGSNALLS
+2212 VYNGANALMA

-2228 ANDAVDKDGPS
+2228 ANDDVDKDGPS
-2239 SDNAFYGTSGA
+2239 HDNPYYGTGSA
-2250 PTVETVDICI
+2250 PVVETVDICI

-2267 YEEYTGGTLP
+2267 YEEYNSTGGTLP
-2277 DWTFYNADG
+2277 NWTFYNADG

-2313 LVSETYYNYH
+2313 LVSESYYYKNIS
-2323 HLNPENYVYTTAK
+2323 PENYVYTTDK
-2336 YEITAL
+2336 YEITMM
-2342 SEMTFSHRY
+2342 SEVVFSHRY
-2351 SDRDHWQDMFDVV
+2351 ADRDHYQDMFDVV
-2364 ISEDGV
+2364 VSEDGT
-2370 NFESVHH
+2370 NFVSVHH
-2377 IEYTEQ
+2377 VEYTAQME
-2383 KDGDQWFLNETVS
+2383 GDTWAEGERVS
-2396 LTAYKGRKVH
+2396 LAAYAGKQVH

-2414 RGDAYKDAVGGVK
+2414 SGNTNVQGVK

-2436 LEVGD
+2436 LEVDG
-2441 SRSNNP
+2441 SRGGNNP

-2455 TAIME
+2455 TAMME

-2481 YLTKQDIDEGIIFIG
+2481 YITKQDIDEGIIFTG

-2501 TASNWNINSVPVATD
+2501 VPGNWNINAVPGATD

-2522 DAHVNDGVYINS
+2522 NAHVNDYVYINS
-2534 IFIESVG
+2534 IFVESQA
-2541 TLTVE
+2541 TLTIE
-2546 PTGTLDVI
+2546 PTGVLEVI
-2554 GGIENNLHSAF
+2554 EGIENTLHSAF
-2565 IIEDGGQ
+2565 IINDGGQ
-2572 VYQNNANVAATFN
+2572 LYQNAADVAATFN
-2585 MNINK
+2585 MKINN
-2590 PATWGPNGSNHANG
+2590 PASWGPDGSHHSQG
-2604 WQFIASPFV
+2604 WQFIASPFLD
-2613 NADMLNYVRPD
+2613 ADMLNYVRPD

-2637 ELEWVNYKLHHDE
+2637 HLEWVNYKLHHDE

-2664 LDANNDGYSWTYN
+2664 LDANNDGYSWAYN

-2723 SNFTTTNEVE
+2723 SDVTTTNEVE

-2767 FLLEAYADTVDRDFK
+2767 FLLEAYADQDDRDFM

-2791 ADGSGNTEVLV
+2791 ADGSSNTEVLV
-2802 DKLELANYA
+2802 DKLELANYEE
-2811 QANPY
+2811 ANPY
-2816 ETEFVLGRGYMASY
+2816 ETEFILGRGYMASY
-2830 EKVTSAS
+2830 EKDGEATI
-2837 LQGILNHERS
+2837 QGILNHERT
-2847 FNYDVT
+2847 FNYKVA
-2853 FNADDRWENFYLIGN
+2853 FNADDRWENFYLLGN
-2868 PFPFNIKW
+2868 PFPYNIKW
-2876 TDFTHSNIVNG
+2876 TNFTHSNIVNG

-2916 GANPS
+2916 GSNPT
-2921 VSVSKGTRNKVAD
+2921 VSVTKNSRNEVAD
-2934 YLNVVASGS
+2934 HINVVASGAD
-2943 EGDDNFIISLSGDEY
+2943 GDDNFIVSLSGDS

-2968 DEISQ
+2968 KDIAQ
-2973 VYVAEYGTHYGIVNR
+2973 IYVSEYGTHYGIVNR
-2988 DEDVE
+2988 DADVE
-2993 EVEFCFDVKKM
+2993 EVEFCFNASKM
-3004 GSYTITVQP
+3004 GRYTITVTP
-3013 SCEFSTIVLYDR
+3013 SGEFSRISLYDR
-3025 VEEVETDML
+3025 VEDVETDML
-3034 ADKAYKFLAR
+3034 ADNTYKFFAT
-3044 NAENN
+3044 NSTD
-3049 FNRFVLKFAKKSDV
+3049 NRFVLRFSTKPADEEGF
-3063 EDNFVYQSG
+3063 FVYQSG
-3072 DELVIDADGIVQI
+3072 DELVIDAEGMVQI
-3085 GDVMGRIIYSGEQ
+3085 VDVMGRVLYSGEQ
-3098 SGINRVNVRAIKN
+3098 SGVRRVSVSGMEN

>member
-36 SRSNDKISVN
+36 SRSGDKISVN

-67 EAKRKYMVEEMKYQA
+67 EAKRTYMVEEMKYQA

-104 INSHWLTNM
+104 INCHWLTNM

-176 CKDVIVAVIDS
+176 GKDVIVAVIDS

-682 GATSYTVYRGGAQI
+682 GATSYTVYRGDSQI

-704 SDTGLDPGKEYC
+704 SDTGLTPETSYC
-716 YTVKAIKGSESA
+716 YTVKAIKGSEFA

-734 ATTLAESSGQQY
+734 ATTLAESSGETPGTGTGKY
-746 RIRVSTTSH
+746 RIKAVDRSATAGVSYYLNIENNDQHPTGSKGGVGLATYAENDSQIFEIETVYGSSIYLKSATGHYIYCNGGWNVDAFSTYSATSLEFVDTGLGNNTFYIKSSKGWFKVGKEDGGSNYYPYSDGTTSNR
-755 EKYGKYLYVNS
+755 EKWVIEE
-766 YTLPSDNTPTLLV
+766 V
-779 GNYAESNTQ
+779 G
-788 IFTLEDA
+788 
-795 GNGKYYLRTADGY
+795 
-808 YVKCGDNNINS
+808 
-819 GRYWNT
+819 
-825 YAYSTTTAKTPLTLQ
+825 
-840 YVDDVNFYIRD
+840 
-851 YDKTTGANHTVSMPN
+851 
-866 NNYFKVETGKIYCD
+866 
-880 AASTNTDVVTWVFEL
+880 AS
-895 VGTTPEPDP
+895 TPEPDP
-904 TPTAPSAPTNLTA
+904 TPTVPNAPATLTA
-917 TAQSTSAIK
+917 TAQSTSVINLSWSSVAEA
-926 LTWDAVDGAAS
+926 TS
-937 YNVYRGGSYLTS
+937 YNVYRGLSKIAN

-960 LTPNTQYCYKVTAVN
+960 LNPGTEYCYTVTSVN
-975 TAGESAESN
+975 SAGESTKMNEA
-984 QSCATTQSES
+984 CATT
-994 SGGGGEDQVVQIG
+994 
-1007 YPLVGYYGR
+1007 L
-1016 LPIYTYN
+1016 T
-1023 FYSYSQQIYTEDEV
+1023 
-1037 DPNGNAAGGVITKI
+1037 
-1051 AFKQSNAVTATRKLT
+1051 AVTK
-1066 VYMQNTSKASF
+1066 
-1077 TSGKDWVAMTDAD
+1077 
-1090 KVFEG
+1090 
-1095 EVTLKGTG
+1095 
-1103 TDLEITLSNPLTY
+1103 
-1116 TGGNLLICVRD
+1116 
-1127 NSASF
+1127 
-1132 TSMANFYAYEVAD
+1132 
-1145 RSLRASNDNN
+1145 
-1155 SYDPGSMSSITGTR
+1155 PGA
-1169 SGVNNSIDITF
+1169 F
-1180 EAGSGSTP
+1180 
-1188 DPDPT
+1188 
-1193 PTAPS
+1193 
-1198 APTNLTATAQS
+1198 NLTATAQS
-1209 TSAIKLTWDA
+1209 SSSIQLNWTASSGATSYD
-1219 VDGAA
+1219 
-1224 SYNVYRGGTK
+1224 VYRAVQP
-1234 ITTVA
+1234 VA
-1239 TGTTYSDTGLTP
+1239 TGLTTTSYTDTGLSAS
-1251 NTQYCYKVTAVNTAG
+1251 TQYCYSIVAVNTAG
-1266 ESAESNQSCATTQA
+1266 KTESNQSCATTQA

-1467 AAETIIPVPQNV
+1467 AAAAIIPFPQNV
-1479 KAIPAN
+1479 KATPAN

-1541 IVDGEESEPSKEVVV
+1541 IVDGEESEPSKDVVV

-1590 NAISQTYTS
+1590 NTISQTYTS

-1712 ANLIPANTN
+1712 ATLIPANTN

-1748 TSKGNPSVT
+1748 TSKGKPSVT

-1778 SGVSVTVQGTSC
+1778 SDVSVTVQGTSC

-2065 EKADAIVPVQVKG
+2065 EKADATVPVQVKG

-2342 SEMTFSHRY
+2342 SKMTFSHRY

-2522 DAHVNDGVYINS
+2522 EAHVNDGVYINS

-2554 GGIENNLHSAF
+2554 GGIENNLPSSF

-2650 FSHDFAGSMQGWTS
+2650 FSHDFTGSMQGWTS

-2723 SNFTTTNEVE
+2723 SNVTTTNEVE

-2767 FLLEAYADTVDRDFK
+2767 FLLEAYADTVDRDFM

-2802 DKLELANYA
+2802 DKLELANYE

-2837 LQGILNHERS
+2837 LQGVLNHERS

-2905 KVGDGIMIMTT
+2905 KVGDGIMIQTT
-2916 GANPS
+2916 GSNPS
-2921 VSVSKGTRNKVAD
+2921 VSVYKGTRNKVAD

-3049 FNRFVLKFAKKSDV
+3049 FNRFVLKFAKKSDG

-3085 GDVMGRIIYSGEQ
+3085 VDVMGRIIYSGEQ